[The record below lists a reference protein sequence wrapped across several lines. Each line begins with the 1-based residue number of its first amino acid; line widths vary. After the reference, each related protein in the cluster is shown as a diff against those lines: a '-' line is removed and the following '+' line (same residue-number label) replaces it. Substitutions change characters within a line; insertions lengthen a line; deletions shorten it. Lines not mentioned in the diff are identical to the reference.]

1 MKLECLKDK
10 LKLVVGLIERITGK
24 NLSLPI
30 LGAVLLEASDQ
41 ALNLKATNLDVG
53 VEISLATKVEK
64 KGRAAVSGSVLSS
77 FLQTVNGEVLRI
89 ELAGNNLSL
98 STKNN
103 STVIKTFPVD
113 DFPTIPR
120 TENSESFQIENDKLV
135 DGLGKVWYAASLSDM
150 KPEISSIYVYA
161 DGRELVFVATDSF
174 RLAEKRVDTKDELSF
189 SPILIPYRSAA
200 EIIRLFENPKAVL
213 SVSFDKNQI
222 AISGE
227 NIYFTS
233 RLVGGAFPNYRQ
245 IMPTAKKCEAVIL
258 KKDLVSALKI
268 SNIFSDKLSQVS
280 MKLFPDEPLF
290 EITSSNQDTGESSTR
305 LDAVLEGEKTE
316 ISFNAKYILDSFQS
330 VAEDSVSLAFNGAGK
345 PMVLKGIGNDSFK
358 YLVMPIN
365 R

>member
-1 MKLECLKDK
+1 MKLECIKDK
-10 LKLVVGLIERITGK
+10 LKLLVSLIEKVAGK

-30 LGAVLLEASDQ
+30 LGCILLEATEKT
-41 ALNLKATNLDVG
+41 LNLKATNLDVG
-53 VEISLATKVEK
+53 VEISLPTKVEK
-64 KGRAAVSGSVLSS
+64 KGRAAVSGSVLSG
-77 FLQTVNGEVLRI
+77 FLQSVTGEVLQI
-89 ELAGNNLSL
+89 ELVGNNLSL

-103 STVIKTFPVD
+103 STVIKTFPAD

-120 TENSESFQIENDKLV
+120 TENSESFEIESHTLLEGV
-135 DGLGKVWYAASLSDM
+135 RSVWYAASLSDM
-150 KPEISSIYVYA
+150 KPEISSIYIYA
-161 DGRELVFVATDSF
+161 DGRSLVFVATDSF
-174 RLAEKRVDTKDELSF
+174 RLAEKRVETKGEISL
-189 SPILIPYRSAA
+189 SPILIPYRSAG
-200 EIIRLFENPKAVL
+200 EIIRLFENQKTSL
-213 SVSFDKNQI
+213 LVSFDKNQI
-222 AISGE
+222 SISGE

-245 IMPTAKKCEAVIL
+245 IMPTSKKCEAVIL

-290 EITSSNQDTGESSTR
+290 EITSSNQETGESSTR

-330 VAEDSVSLAFNGAGK
+330 ITEDSVSLAFNGTGK